1 MSFDEER
8 LPGRLGMNS
17 LHTVYLRLAHLFN
30 QEPVKSAEQCRGH
43 LPPDLWL
50 DTVLRSPGLVRIHHY
65 VSLGAG
71 AGVSQLWTVQFVKE

>member
-8 LPGRLGMNS
+8 LLGSLGINS

-30 QEPVKSAEQCRGH
+30 QEPVKSAEQCRGL
-43 LPPDLWL
+43 LPPDPWL
-50 DTVLRSPGLVRIHHY
+50 DTVLRSPGLVRIHHK

-71 AGVSQLWTVQFVKE
+71 EGVSQLWTVQFIKK

>member
-1 MSFDEER
+1 MFFDEER
-8 LPGRLGMNS
+8 LPGRLGISS

-30 QEPVKSAEQCRGH
+30 QEPVKSAEQCSGL

-50 DTVLRSPGLVRIHHY
+50 DTVLRSPGLVRIQNR

-71 AGVSQLWTVQFVKE
+71 AGVSQLWTVHFVKE

>member
-8 LPGRLGMNS
+8 LPGRLGVNS

-30 QEPVKSAEQCRGH
+30 QEPVKSAEQCSRL

-50 DTVLRSPGLVRIHHY
+50 DTVLKSPGLVRIHH
-65 VSLGAG
+65 
-71 AGVSQLWTVQFVKE
+71 